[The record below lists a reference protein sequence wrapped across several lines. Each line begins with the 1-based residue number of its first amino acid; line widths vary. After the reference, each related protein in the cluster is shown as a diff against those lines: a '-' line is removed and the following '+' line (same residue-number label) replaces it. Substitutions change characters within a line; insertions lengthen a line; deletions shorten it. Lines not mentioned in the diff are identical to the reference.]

1 MTGGVRC
8 GGGIGIALA
17 LSVTMGWG
25 APQTSLTAGRMRVAA
40 TADRISVSLEGVER
54 FAFPARVAVDTEE
67 GGADRDLFEP
77 AFRQEA
83 GRCVWTSRTTNWEK
97 KEVTLSVE
105 GGAAVLRVTV
115 QGKGKLGK
123 LRFFPR
129 PIGPVR
135 SPTRC
140 RAICCPSP
148 WAVPGACRSGATRWR
163 APGSS

>member
-123 LRFFPR
+123 LRFFPQTDR
-129 PIGPVR
+129 TGPLAYEVSR
-135 SPTRC
+135 YLLPVALGGSRC
-140 RAICCPSP
+140 
-148 WAVPGACRSGATRWR
+148 VPQWR
-163 APGSS
+163 NTMES